1 MKTIFY
7 KDYSFRYLHQNEEE
21 KALAHINLEIA
32 EGSVVGVIGKA
43 GAGKS
48 TLIKSLNGLCPQV
61 DIGYQDGDLFVD
73 GLNVREHEVFEMAS
87 KVGVVLQ
94 NPELQIFSLTVYDD
108 IAFGPSNLGVKRE
121 EIIQRVENVIDAI
134 ELRPLVHRSPNNLSG
149 GEQQLLAIAGILAME
164 PKVLAFDEPISMLD
178 PIGKE
183 QVLKAMFGVT
193 EKKNTLSI
201 ITESGADIEAV
212 AEFIDYVV
220 VLNEGGIITSGPA
233 EEILKNNVI
242 SEIGV
247 GQPQVTELFNRLGK
261 DGIKL
266 EKTPITLNGAV
277 DVLKKELK
285 NKGVKSVKRVTTK
298 SSVKKREFGET
309 IIEIKHLHHYYKNG
323 THALKG
329 VSLEI
334 PRGQM
339 VAIIGQNGSGKT
351 TLAKHLVGL
360 LKPTNKDAVL
370 KLGDLDCMNPKTK
383 LSDIIKIS
391 NYIFQN
397 PDEQLFAETVR
408 EEIRFA
414 PRMLEMSKEQMDKE
428 VQEAMDVFDLYPY
441 RKRFIYGLDEDIK
454 TYLAIACVLPMHPE
468 ILLIDEPT
476 TGLDT
481 FGEIKMMESLHRLNE
496 EFGKTIVIITHNMK
510 TVANHCDRAI
520 VLSKGEII
528 LDGSPREIFTQNQEL
543 IKADIYPPQ
552 ITRLGQ
558 ELAKE
563 FDFPRDIL
571 TVEEMT
577 ATLKSVLRS

>member
-1 MKTIFY
+1 MKTVFF
-7 KDYSFRYLHQNEEE
+7 KDYSFRYLHQDEDDR
-21 KALAHINLEIA
+21 ALNKLNLEIA
-32 EGSVVGVIGKA
+32 EGSVVGVVGKA

-48 TLIKSLNGLCPQV
+48 TFVKSLNGLCPQV
-61 DIGYQDGDLFVD
+61 DIGYQDGDLFID
-73 GLNVREHEVFEMAS
+73 GENVRDREVYEMAN
-87 KVGVVLQ
+87 KVGIVLQ

-121 EIIQRVENVIDAI
+121 EIIRRVENVVDVID
-134 ELRPLVHRSPNNLSG
+134 LRPLIHRSPNNLSG

-164 PKVLAFDEPISMLD
+164 PKVLAFDEPVSMLD

-193 EKKNTLSI
+193 EKNNTLSI

-212 AEFIDYVV
+212 AEFVDFIV
-220 VLNEGGIITSGPA
+220 VLDEGKIIASGPA
-233 EEILKNNVI
+233 EEILKSDII
-242 SEIGV
+242 SEVGV
-247 GQPQVTELFNRLGK
+247 GQPQVTELFNKLGK
-261 DGIKL
+261 EGIKL
-266 EKTPITLNGAV
+266 DKTPITLNGAV
-277 DVLKKELK
+277 DILKKELK
-285 NKGVKSVKRVTTK
+285 NKGIKSVKRVTAK
-298 SSVKKREFGET
+298 ASNKKREFGEP
-309 IIEIKHLHHYYKNG
+309 IIEVKNLHHYYKNG
-323 THALKG
+323 THALRG

-334 PRGQM
+334 QKGQM
-339 VAIIGQNGSGKT
+339 VGIIGQNGSGKS

-383 LSDIIKIS
+383 LKDIIKIS

-481 FGEIKMMESLHRLNE
+481 FGEIKMMESLHRLND

-520 VLSKGEII
+520 VLSGGEII
-528 LDGSPREIFTQNQEL
+528 LDGAPRDVFTQNEKL
-543 IKADIYPPQ
+543 LKADIYPPQ

-558 ELAKE
+558 ELANE
-563 FDFPRDIL
+563 MDFPRDIL
-571 TVEEMT
+571 TVDEMA
-577 ATLKSVLRS
+577 ATLKSVLKA

>member
-1 MKTIFY
+1 MKTVFF
-7 KDYSFRYLHQNEEE
+7 KDYSFRYLHQNEDER
-21 KALAHINLEIA
+21 ALNKLNLEIA

-48 TLIKSLNGLCPQV
+48 TFVKSLNGLCPQV
-61 DIGYQDGDLFVD
+61 DIGYQDGDLFID
-73 GLNVREHEVFEMAS
+73 GANVRDREVYEMAN
-87 KVGVVLQ
+87 KVGIVLQ

-121 EIIQRVENVIDAI
+121 EIIRRVENVVDAI
-134 ELRPLVHRSPNNLSG
+134 ELRPLIHRSPNNLSG

-164 PKVLAFDEPISMLD
+164 PKVLAFDEPVSMLD

-183 QVLKAMFGVT
+183 QVLKAMFSVT
-193 EKKNTLSI
+193 EKNNTLSI

-212 AEFIDYVV
+212 AEFVDYVV
-220 VLNEGGIITSGPA
+220 VLDEGKIIASGPA
-233 EEILKNNVI
+233 EEVLKNDIV
-242 SEIGV
+242 SEVGV
-247 GQPQVTELFNRLGK
+247 GQPQVTELFNKLGM

-266 EKTPITLNGAV
+266 GKTPITLNSAV

-285 NKGVKSVKRVTTK
+285 SKGNKPVKRVTAK
-298 SSVKKREFGET
+298 GAVRKREFGEN
-309 IIEIKHLHHYYKNG
+309 IIEVKNLHHFYKNG

-329 VSLEI
+329 VSLDI
-334 PRGQM
+334 PKGQI
-339 VAIIGQNGSGKT
+339 VGIIGQNGSGKS

-370 KLGDLDCMNPKTK
+370 KLGNLDCMNPKTK

-528 LDGSPREIFTQNQEL
+528 LDGAPRDVFTKNEEL
-543 IKADIYPPQ
+543 LKADIYPPQ

-563 FDFPRDIL
+563 LDFPRDVL
-571 TVEEMT
+571 TVDEMA
-577 ATLKSVLRS
+577 ATLKSVLKS

>member
-1 MKTIFY
+1 MKTVFF
-7 KDYSFRYLHQNEEE
+7 KDYSFRYLHQNEDER
-21 KALAHINLEIA
+21 ALNKLNLEIA

-48 TLIKSLNGLCPQV
+48 TFVKSLNGLCPQV
-61 DIGYQDGDLFVD
+61 DIGYQDGDLFID
-73 GLNVREHEVFEMAS
+73 GANVRDREVYEMAN
-87 KVGVVLQ
+87 KVGIVLQ

-121 EIIQRVENVIDAI
+121 EIIRRVENVVDAI
-134 ELRPLVHRSPNNLSG
+134 ELRPLIHRSPNNLSG

-164 PKVLAFDEPISMLD
+164 PKILAFDEPVSMLD

-193 EKKNTLSI
+193 EKNNTLSI

-212 AEFIDYVV
+212 AEFVDYIV
-220 VLNEGGIITSGPA
+220 VLDEGKIIASGPA
-233 EEILKNNVI
+233 EEVLKNDIV
-242 SEIGV
+242 SEVGV
-247 GQPQVTELFNRLGK
+247 GQPQVTELFNKLGK

-266 EKTPITLNGAV
+266 DKTPITLNGAV
-277 DVLKKELK
+277 NVLKKELK
-285 NKGVKSVKRVTTK
+285 NKGINSVKRVTARGAH
-298 SSVKKREFGET
+298 KKREFGET
-309 IIEIKHLHHYYKNG
+309 IIEVKNLHHYYKNG

-329 VSLEI
+329 VSLDI
-334 PRGQM
+334 PKGQM
-339 VAIIGQNGSGKT
+339 VGIIGQNGSGKS

-414 PRMLEMSKEQMDKE
+414 PRMLEMSKKQMDQE

-481 FGEIKMMESLHRLNE
+481 FGEIKIMESLHRLND

-528 LDGSPREIFTQNQEL
+528 LDGAPRDVFTQNEEL
-543 IKADIYPPQ
+543 LKADIYPPQ

-558 ELAKE
+558 ELARE
-563 FDFPRDIL
+563 MDFPRDIL
-571 TVEEMT
+571 TVDEMA
-577 ATLKSVLRS
+577 ATLKSVLKS

>member
-1 MKTIFY
+1 MKTVFF
-7 KDYSFRYLHQNEEE
+7 KDYSFRYLHQNEDER
-21 KALAHINLEIA
+21 ALNKLNLEIA

-48 TLIKSLNGLCPQV
+48 TFVKSLNGLCPQV
-61 DIGYQDGDLFVD
+61 DIGYQDGDLFID
-73 GLNVREHEVFEMAS
+73 GANVRDREVYEMAN
-87 KVGVVLQ
+87 KVGIVLQ

-121 EIIQRVENVIDAI
+121 EIIRRVENVVDAI
-134 ELRPLVHRSPNNLSG
+134 ELRPLIHRSPNNLSG

-164 PKVLAFDEPISMLD
+164 PKILAFDEPVSMLD

-193 EKKNTLSI
+193 EKNNTLSI

-212 AEFIDYVV
+212 AEFVDYIV
-220 VLNEGGIITSGPA
+220 VLDEGKIIASGPA
-233 EEILKNNVI
+233 EEVLKNDIV
-242 SEIGV
+242 SEVGV
-247 GQPQVTELFNRLGK
+247 GQPQVTELFNKLGK

-266 EKTPITLNGAV
+266 DKTPITLNGAV
-277 DVLKKELK
+277 NVLKKELK
-285 NKGVKSVKRVTTK
+285 NKGINSVKRVTARGAH
-298 SSVKKREFGET
+298 KKREFGET
-309 IIEIKHLHHYYKNG
+309 IIEVKNLHHYYKNG

-329 VSLEI
+329 VSLDI
-334 PRGQM
+334 PKGQM
-339 VAIIGQNGSGKT
+339 VGIIGQNGSGKS

-360 LKPTNKDAVL
+360 LKPTNRDAVL

-414 PRMLEMSKEQMDKE
+414 PRMLEMSKKQMDQE

-481 FGEIKMMESLHRLNE
+481 FGEIKIMESLHRLND

-528 LDGSPREIFTQNQEL
+528 LDGAPRDVFTQNEEL
-543 IKADIYPPQ
+543 LKADIYPPQ

-558 ELAKE
+558 ELARE
-563 FDFPRDIL
+563 MDFPRDIL
-571 TVEEMT
+571 TVDEMA
-577 ATLKSVLRS
+577 ATLKSVLKS

>member
-1 MKTIFY
+1 MKIVFF
-7 KDYSFRYLHQNEEE
+7 KDFSFRYLHQNEEE
-21 KALAHINLEIA
+21 KALNKLNLEIE
-32 EGSVVGVIGKA
+32 EGSVVGIIGRA

-48 TLIKSLNGLCPQV
+48 TFIKSLNGLCPQV
-61 DIGYQDGDLFVD
+61 DIGYQDGDLYID
-73 GLNVREHEVFEMAS
+73 GENVRDHEVFEMAN
-87 KVGVVLQ
+87 KVGIVLQ

-108 IAFGPSNLGVKRE
+108 VAFGPSNLGVARE
-121 EIIQRVENVIDAI
+121 EIIRRVDYVIDAI
-134 ELRPLVHRSPNNLSG
+134 ELRSLVNRSPNNLSG

-164 PKVLAFDEPISMLD
+164 PKVLAFDEPVSMLD

-193 EKKNTLSI
+193 EKNNTLSI

-212 AEFIDYVV
+212 AEFVDHIV
-220 VLNEGGIITSGPA
+220 VLDNGKIVTSGPA
-233 EEILKNNVI
+233 EEILK
-242 SEIGV
+242 SDLLQEIGV
-247 GQPQVTELFNRLGK
+247 GQPQVTELFNQLGK
-261 DGIKL
+261 EGIKFK
-266 EKTPITLNGAV
+266 KTPITLKSAV
-277 DVLKKELK
+277 DLLKNELK
-285 NKGVKSVKRVTTK
+285 AKGVNEVKRSNESK
-298 SSVKKREFGET
+298 AGKKRKFGST
-309 IIEIKHLHHYYKNG
+309 IIEVKNLHHFYKNG
-323 THALKG
+323 THALRG

-334 PRGQM
+334 PRGQI
-339 VAIIGQNGSGKT
+339 VGIIGQNGSGKS

-383 LSDIIKIS
+383 LDDIIKIS

-428 VQEAMDVFDLYPY
+428 VQEAMDVFGLYPY

-468 ILLIDEPT
+468 VLLIDEPT

-481 FGEIKMMESLHRLNE
+481 FGEIKMMESLHRLNN
-496 EFGKTIVIITHNMK
+496 EFGKTIIIITHNMK

-520 VLSKGEII
+520 VLAKGEII
-528 LDGSPREIFTQNQEL
+528 LDGAPREVFTQNDEL
-543 IKADIYPPQ
+543 LKADIYPPQ

-558 ELAKE
+558 ELSKE
-563 FDFPRDIL
+563 INFPRDIL
-571 TVEEMT
+571 TVNEMT
-577 ATLKSVLRS
+577 ATLKNVFKK

>member
-1 MKTIFY
+1 MKTVFF
-7 KDYSFRYLHQNEEE
+7 KDYSFRYLHQNEDER
-21 KALAHINLEIA
+21 ALNKLNLEIA

-48 TLIKSLNGLCPQV
+48 TFVKSLNGLCPQV
-61 DIGYQDGDLFVD
+61 DIGYQDGDLFID
-73 GLNVREHEVFEMAS
+73 GANVRDREVYEMAN
-87 KVGVVLQ
+87 KVGIVLQ

-121 EIIQRVENVIDAI
+121 EIIRRVENVVDAI
-134 ELRPLVHRSPNNLSG
+134 ELRPLIHRSPNNLSG

-164 PKVLAFDEPISMLD
+164 PKILAFDEPVSMLD

-193 EKKNTLSI
+193 EKNNTLSI

-212 AEFIDYVV
+212 AEFVDYIV
-220 VLNEGGIITSGPA
+220 VLDEGKIIASGPA
-233 EEILKNNVI
+233 EEVLKNDIV
-242 SEIGV
+242 SEVGV
-247 GQPQVTELFNRLGK
+247 GQPQVTELFNKLGK

-266 EKTPITLNGAV
+266 DKTPITLNGAV
-277 DVLKKELK
+277 NVLKKELK
-285 NKGVKSVKRVTTK
+285 NKGINSVKRVTARGAH
-298 SSVKKREFGET
+298 KKREFGET
-309 IIEIKHLHHYYKNG
+309 IIEVKNLHHYYKNG

-329 VSLEI
+329 VSLDI
-334 PRGQM
+334 PKGQM
-339 VAIIGQNGSGKT
+339 VGIIGQNGSGKS

-360 LKPTNKDAVL
+360 LKPTNRDAVL

-414 PRMLEMSKEQMDKE
+414 PRMLEMSKEQMDQE

-481 FGEIKMMESLHRLNE
+481 FGEIKMMESLHRLND

-528 LDGSPREIFTQNQEL
+528 LDGAPRDVFTQNEEL
-543 IKADIYPPQ
+543 LKADIYPPQ

-558 ELAKE
+558 ELARE
-563 FDFPRDIL
+563 MDFPRDIL
-571 TVEEMT
+571 TVDEMA
-577 ATLKSVLRS
+577 ATLKSVLKS

>member
-1 MKTIFY
+1 MKTVFF
-7 KDYSFRYLHQNEEE
+7 KDYSFRYLHQNEDER
-21 KALAHINLEIA
+21 ALNKLNLEIA

-48 TLIKSLNGLCPQV
+48 TFVKSLNGLCPQV
-61 DIGYQDGDLFVD
+61 DIGYQDGDLFID
-73 GLNVREHEVFEMAS
+73 GANVRDREVYEMAN
-87 KVGVVLQ
+87 KVGIVLQ

-121 EIIQRVENVIDAI
+121 EIIRRVENVVDAI
-134 ELRPLVHRSPNNLSG
+134 ELRPLIHRSPNNLSG

-164 PKVLAFDEPISMLD
+164 PKILAFDEPVSMLD

-193 EKKNTLSI
+193 EKNNTLSI

-212 AEFIDYVV
+212 AEFVDYIV
-220 VLNEGGIITSGPA
+220 VLDEGKIIASGPA
-233 EEILKNNVI
+233 EEVLKNDIV
-242 SEIGV
+242 SEVGV
-247 GQPQVTELFNRLGK
+247 GQPQVTELFNKLGK

-266 EKTPITLNGAV
+266 DKTPITLNGAV
-277 DVLKKELK
+277 NVLKKELK
-285 NKGVKSVKRVTTK
+285 DKGINSVKRITARGAH
-298 SSVKKREFGET
+298 KKREFGET
-309 IIEIKHLHHYYKNG
+309 IIEVKNLHHYYKNG

-329 VSLEI
+329 VSLDI
-334 PRGQM
+334 PKGQM
-339 VAIIGQNGSGKT
+339 VGIIGQNGSGKS

-414 PRMLEMSKEQMDKE
+414 PRMLEMSKKQMDQE

-481 FGEIKMMESLHRLNE
+481 FGEIKMMESLHRLND

-528 LDGSPREIFTQNQEL
+528 LDGAPRDVFTQNEEL
-543 IKADIYPPQ
+543 LKADIYPPQ

-558 ELAKE
+558 ELARE
-563 FDFPRDIL
+563 MDFPRDIL
-571 TVEEMT
+571 TVDEMA
-577 ATLKSVLRS
+577 ATLKSVLKS